1 MGIAAIEIPEIVQ
14 IAVGEN
20 DESAVLGAGVLA
32 RLFFTDERVLVRGLG
47 FEDEQRKPFF
57 VQ

>member
-1 MGIAAIEIPEIVQ
+1 MQ
-14 IAVGEN
+14 ITIREN
-20 DESAVLGAGVLA
+20 DEPAVLGAGVLA